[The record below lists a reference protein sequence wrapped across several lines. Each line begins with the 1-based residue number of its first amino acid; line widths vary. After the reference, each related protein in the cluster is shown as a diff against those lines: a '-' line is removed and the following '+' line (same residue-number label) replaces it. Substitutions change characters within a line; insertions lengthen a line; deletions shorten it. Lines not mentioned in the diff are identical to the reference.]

1 MPCPF
6 LLTADQLMMYALRLH
21 SPLHQQPSASPTPHA
36 NISIHNSTVS
46 SFILTT
52 CSADLELP
60 YKIRAH
66 STSCPTTTR
75 HHAIQ
80 ALPNYFHSS
89 TLHCICRN
97 KLSKGDI
104 HHPKTDI
111 ISASGLISSLYNELR
126 RLWFRAPL
134 NTPSLRL

>member
-1 MPCPF
+1 MPWPF
-6 LLTADQLMMYALRLH
+6 LLTADQLMVYALGLH

-46 SFILTT
+46 SFILIT

-60 YKIRAH
+60 IRYAH
-66 STSCPTTTR
+66 TR
-75 HHAIQ
+75 HHALR
-80 ALPNYFHSS
+80 ALGIMQYEHFRMIS
-89 TLHCICRN
+89 TLQHGIRRN
-97 KLSKGDI
+97 NLSKGDI
-104 HHPKTDI
+104 HHPKTDS
-111 ISASGLISSLYNELR
+111 ISASGLLSSLHNELR